1 MAKDEVRVVVVDDE
15 PDVRDMMKELLELDG
30 YRVRTAS
37 DADDAM
43 AAIAEFGPLCVILD
57 LELPTVGGVE
67 LARRI
72 RSLYGTGIVLIVLT
86 GSSRPVD
93 HHAAEAAGV
102 DYVLEKPLDVELL
115 RRMLPPID

>member
-1 MAKDEVRVVVVDDE
+1 MANDEVRVVVVDDD
-15 PDVRDMMKELLELDG
+15 PDVRETMKELLELDG

-37 DADDAM
+37 DSDDAM
-43 AAIAEFGPLCVILD
+43 TAIAESEPLCVILD
-57 LELPTVGGVE
+57 LELPTIGGVE

-72 RSLYGTGIVLIVLT
+72 RALYGTGIVLIVLT

-102 DYVLEKPLDVELL
+102 DYVLEKPLDVKRL

>member
-1 MAKDEVRVVVVDDE
+1 MANEEVRVVGVDYE

-30 YRVRTAS
+30 YQVRTAS
-37 DADDAM
+37 DADAAM
-43 AAIAEFGPLCVILD
+43 TAIAEFDPVCVILD
-57 LELPTVGGVE
+57 LKLPTVSGIE
-67 LARRI
+67 LAHRV

-115 RRMLPPID
+115 RRMLPPVG